1 MPFIIVRNDITHMR
15 VDAIVNASNPSLH
28 GEGGVDGAIHQAAG
42 PELLD
47 ECKTLGG
54 CLVGQAKLTN
64 AYHLPCKYVIHTVG
78 PKWRGG
84 LFHERRNL
92 ASCYRSALNLAKEHN
107 CETIAFPLI
116 STGTYG
122 YPKDIAMQI
131 AVAEI
136 SKFLVENEMM
146 VYLVIYGKESLDI
159 GHKLFADIQEYIDDH
174 YVAEHSLLGN
184 SNKREW
190 NMLEESVSFF
200 EEEFDA
206 DYKETEQSAPFEEQS
221 PRESA
226 IPGQHTHPLP
236 QATRPPATIQAPK
249 PESAFFAKEDR
260 ADISY
265 LFDNLDESFQQML
278 LRKIDE
284 SGMTDADCYKK
295 ANIDR
300 KLFSKIR
307 KDILYKPSKPT
318 AIAFAIALELD
329 LHETEILLKKAGFA
343 LSKSSKF
350 DVIIQY
356 FIEKGNYNIFEIN
369 EVLFYY
375 DQSLLGV

>member
-1 MPFIIVRNDITHMR
+1 MPFQIVRNDITHMS
-15 VDAIVNASNPSLH
+15 VDAIVNAANPSLL
-28 GEGGVDGAIHQAAG
+28 GGGGVDGAIHRAAG
-42 PELLD
+42 PELLN

-84 LFHERRNL
+84 LFNERQNL
-92 ASCYRSALNLAKEHN
+92 ASCYRSALNLAKEHS

-122 YPKDIAMQI
+122 YPKDKAIQI
-131 AVAEI
+131 AVDEI

-146 VYLVIYGKESLDI
+146 VYLVIYGKESLVI

-174 YVAEHSLLGN
+174 YVSEHLYGN
-184 SNKREW
+184 AKRREW
-190 NMLEESVSFF
+190 TAPEESISALEGV
-200 EEEFDA
+200 FDA
-206 DYKETEQSAPFEEQS
+206 DNEEEEQAAQFEAQS

-226 IPGQHTHPLP
+226 LPDHFANPLP
-236 QATRPPATIQAPK
+236 QAKRPSDATQAPE
-249 PESAFFAKEDR
+249 PVSASYGIENT
-260 ADISY
+260 ADLSH
-265 LFDNLDESFQQML
+265 LFDDLDESFQQML

-284 SGMTDADCYKK
+284 SGMTDADCYRK
-295 ANIDR
+295 ANVDR

-307 KDILYKPSKPT
+307 KDTLYKPSKPT

-329 LHETEILLKKAGFA
+329 LQETESLLKKAGFA
-343 LSKSSKF
+343 LSRSSKF

-356 FIEKGNYNIFEIN
+356 FIEKRIYDIYIIN
-369 EVLFYY
+369 EILFYF
-375 DQSLLGV
+375 DQSLLGT